1 MNIFQLIPKLY
12 FNDHS
17 INNLTHE
24 LKSQDFN
31 HVFLV
36 CSNAGFNS
44 QAFTDTIQI
53 LKQLK
58 ADYFVYQLSNNYV
71 SAEEIY
77 EASILF
83 KNKKAN
89 LIIVIGSNVAID
101 FAKVLSIYTPNK
113 SIHHSVWHF
122 MQDPGVIHFTAYPIV
137 AIPIN
142 FAIGSCSN
150 GLSIVYNDE
159 MKIAQGVIS
168 YTSTPKVVIFDVNY
182 LKTIP
187 EVQLKQYLLYCIL
200 DTINCIL
207 NDYDNK
213 NLWTINYNY
222 ANLLSVM
229 RATITLMHDINNQ
242 ESWDILMLQA
252 YFNGGNLNKF
262 SLKYPYDLL
271 SLFLG
276 MNPYLHADYVSL
288 MNTLFFV
295 YCKHKINLDP
305 QFKENFRTLM
315 VKLFNKDTY
324 EITILQQ
331 YLNQI
336 VGDLNLSIKIE
347 DEKIANKMIEQGIVQ
362 YQKNYLDV
370 IDTNKQSY
378 NDELNKTTV
387 LFTKIVYEFI

>member
-1 MNIFQLIPKLY
+1 MNVFQLIPKLY

-44 QAFTDTIQI
+44 QAFQDTIQI

-58 ADYFVYQLSNNYV
+58 VDYFVYQLSNEYV

-77 EASILF
+77 EASVLF

-89 LIIVIGSNVAID
+89 LIMVIGSNVAID
-101 FAKVLSIYTPNK
+101 FAKVLSIYAPNK
-113 SIHHSVWHF
+113 TIHHSVWHF

-182 LKTIP
+182 LQTIP
-187 EVQLKQYLLYCIL
+187 QEQLKQYLLYCIL

-207 NDYDNK
+207 NDYDEK

-229 RATITLMHDINNQ
+229 RATITLMHDVKNQ

-262 SLKYPYDLL
+262 SLQYPYDLL

-276 MNPYLHADYVSL
+276 MNPYLHVDYTSL

-295 YCKHKINLDP
+295 YCKHKIALDP
-305 QFKENFRTLM
+305 LFKENFRKLM
-315 VKLFNKDTY
+315 IKLFNKDTC
-324 EITILQQ
+324 EINILQQ
-331 YLNQI
+331 YLGQI
-336 VGDLNLSIKIE
+336 VGNLNLAIKIN
-347 DEKIANKMIEQGIVQ
+347 DENIANKMIQEGVVQ
-362 YQKNYLDV
+362 YQKNFLDV
-370 IDTNKQSY
+370 IETTKESY
-378 NDELNKTTV
+378 NEQLSKTTT

>member
-17 INNLTHE
+17 ITNLTHE

-36 CSNAGFNS
+36 CSSAGFNS
-44 QAFTDTIQI
+44 QAFRDTVEI
-53 LKQLK
+53 LKQSK
-58 ADYFVYQLSNNYV
+58 VDYFVYQLSNDYV
-71 SAEEIY
+71 CAEEIY

-89 LIIVIGSNVAID
+89 LIIVIGSNNAID
-101 FAKVLSIYTPNK
+101 FAKVLSIYAPNK
-113 SIHHSVWHF
+113 AIHHSVWHF
-122 MQDPGVIHFTAYPIV
+122 MQDPGVINFTAYPIV

-168 YTSTPKVVIFDVNY
+168 YTSIPKVVIFDVNY

-187 EVQLKQYLLYCIL
+187 LIQLKQYLLYCIL

-207 NDYDNK
+207 NDYNDK

-262 SLKYPYDLL
+262 SLQYSYDLL

-276 MNPYLHADYVSL
+276 MNPYLHLDYTSL

-295 YCKHKINLDP
+295 YCKHKITIDP
-305 QFKENFRTLM
+305 LFKENFKKLM
-315 VKLFNKDTY
+315 VKLFNKDTF
-324 EITILQQ
+324 EIDILQQ
-331 YLNQI
+331 YLGQI
-336 VGDLNLSIKIE
+336 VGNLNLTIKIE
-347 DEKIANKMIEQGIVQ
+347 NEDVANKMIQEGIVQ
-362 YQKNYLDV
+362 FQKNYLDV
-370 IDTNKQSY
+370 IETTKETYSEQ
-378 NDELNKTTV
+378 LNKTTS

>member
-1 MNIFQLIPKLY
+1 MNVFQLIPKLY

-58 ADYFVYQLSNNYV
+58 ADYFVYQLSNDYV

-101 FAKVLSIYTPNK
+101 FAKVLSIYAPNK
-113 SIHHSVWHF
+113 TIHHSVWHF

-182 LKTIP
+182 LQTIP
-187 EVQLKQYLLYCIL
+187 PAQLKQYLLYCIL

-207 NDYDNK
+207 NDYDEK

-242 ESWDILMLQA
+242 ESWDILMLQS

-262 SLKYPYDLL
+262 SLQYPYDLL

-276 MNPYLHADYVSL
+276 MNPYLHVDYTSL
-288 MNTLFFV
+288 MNTLFFA
-295 YCKHKINLDP
+295 YCKHKIALDP
-305 QFKENFRTLM
+305 LFKENFRKLM
-315 VKLFNKDTY
+315 IKLFNKDTC
-324 EITILQQ
+324 EINILQQ
-331 YLNQI
+331 YLGQI
-336 VGDLNLSIKIE
+336 VGDLNLTIKIN
-347 DEKIANKMIEQGIVQ
+347 DENIANKMIQEGIVQ
-362 YQKNYLDV
+362 YQKNFLDV
-370 IDTNKQSY
+370 IETTKESY
-378 NDELNKTTV
+378 NEQLNKTTT

>member
-44 QAFTDTIQI
+44 PAFSDTIQI

-58 ADYFVYQLSNNYV
+58 ADYFVYQLSNDYV

-89 LIIVIGSNVAID
+89 LIIVIGSNTAID

-113 SIHHSVWHF
+113 AIHHSVWHF

-187 EVQLKQYLLYCIL
+187 YNQLKQYLLYCIL

-207 NDYDNK
+207 NDYDDK

-242 ESWDILMLQA
+242 GSWDILMLQA

-262 SLKYPYDLL
+262 SLQYPYDLL

-276 MNPYLHADYVSL
+276 MNPYLHVDYTSL
-288 MNTLFFV
+288 MNTLFFT
-295 YCKHKINLDP
+295 YCKHKIALDEG
-305 QFKENFRTLM
+305 FKENFRKLM
-315 VKLFNKDTY
+315 IKLFNKDTC

-331 YLNQI
+331 YLGQI
-336 VGDLNLSIKIE
+336 VGNLNLDIKIN
-347 DEKIANKMIEQGIVQ
+347 DENIANKMIQEGIVQ

-378 NDELNKTTV
+378 NDQLNKTTV